1 MNRLKTKIIK
11 ANNIKQ
17 SRSISTIMCV
27 KLASSLTA
35 KAAGL
40 IASIPTIIVII
51 TLPQD
56 VNAPVVCA
64 AEFLRAAGRVQS
76 SLNKSCNIHRVHH
89 VMHTFDI

>member
-1 MNRLKTKIIK
+1 MR
-11 ANNIKQ
+11 
-17 SRSISTIMCV
+17 V
-27 KLASSLTA
+27 KLAPSLTA

-64 AEFLRAAGRVQS
+64 AEFLRAAGRVQT
-76 SLNKSCNIHRVHH
+76 L
-89 VMHTFDI
+89 